1 MFAQPQAGSQN
12 RHAQATERPLE
23 TEADEPLM
31 TQKTPFADPDAPKG
45 DSEEDQRQ
53 RHAVLMD
60 CLEDERDR
68 QSEER
73 IQASIDE
80 DMYDHLQWRPE
91 DAAVLIDRGQLP
103 LVFNEARQTIDW
115 IAGTEKRMRKD
126 YKVLPREA
134 NDEAG
139 AEVKTQVV
147 KYTDDVNLTEWHVS
161 RCFKQAALSG
171 LSWLEE
177 GINIEPGE
185 EIIFAGQEDWRNVY
199 RDSRSRQF
207 DLKNGRYL
215 FRRKV
220 VDLDY
225 AQALLPKAKQ
235 HLAGIAHADEEM
247 SDDDIWYLG
256 ERLTG
261 ASDIMNNDGLA
272 AGWRDRR
279 AYVGG
284 AAANDRGRRTA
295 VELLESWYR
304 VPQVVKVFS
313 DGVFY
318 GKIVNSADV
327 GHQQAMND
335 RTPMYETVKMRM
347 RVMICTKDKPL
358 WDGVSPYRHGQ
369 FSLVPMW
376 GYRRYR
382 DGMTYGAMRGMRDLQ
397 DDLNKRASKAL
408 WLLSAN
414 RIVMDKGAVDDIE
427 EARQEAARPDGI
439 IEKNANKELR
449 FEKATSEIQ
458 GNLEMM
464 DRNTA
469 AMRNVGGV
477 TNENLGRD
485 TNAQSG
491 IAIEKKQDQGSL
503 TTSELF
509 DNRLLARKLAGRL
522 RLSHIEQFWTQE
534 KAIRIVGEG
543 APMTWLKVNAI
554 DPDNPNGPRMND
566 LNAREADF
574 HVAEQDYRESYTR
587 AAMDQLFELLGQIAT
602 YAPQVVMAVLD
613 LAVDSAE
620 IPNKEEW
627 VSRIRKL
634 NGQRDPTKQ
643 ITKEEQD
650 KQFADAQ
657 KQALMDQVQTD
668 TLKAQL
674 IKLHSEVGNLDAQ
687 AMRARIDGMFAALQA
702 AQIVAITPQVAPI
715 GDAITK
721 GAGFK
726 DMGGDDPNIPTP
738 PGGAAPQPGQPPQA
752 PQGAVPIGDPGPQ
765 QMPTDNPASAQPTP
779 PMDGQPQGNDGANG
793 GIQTP
798 TAADNGPAM

>member
-1 MFAQPQAGSQN
+1 MFAGSQAN
-12 RHAQATERPLE
+12 TSRHANAPDRPLE
-23 TEADEPLM
+23 TEDDAPD
-31 TQKTPFADPDAPKG
+31 KTPFVDDQLAKESP
-45 DSEEDQRQ
+45 EDERRR

-60 CLEDERDR
+60 CLADERDR
-68 QSEER
+68 TAEER

-91 DAAVLIDRGQLP
+91 DAQVLIDRGQLP
-103 LVFNEARQTIDW
+103 LVFNESRQTIDW

-126 YKVLPREA
+126 YKVLPREK
-134 NDEAG
+134 NDEQG

-161 RCFKQAALSG
+161 KAFKQASLSG

-177 GINIEPGE
+177 GINVEPGE
-185 EIIFAGQEDWRNVY
+185 EIIFAGSEDWRNVY
-199 RDSRSRQF
+199 RDSRSRLF
-207 DLKNGRYL
+207 DLKDARYL

-225 AQALLPKAKQ
+225 AQALLPKASE
-235 HLAGIAHADEEM
+235 HLRAIAHADETM

-261 ASDIMNNDGLA
+261 ASDILNNDGLPSS
-272 AGWRDRR
+272 WRDRR
-279 AYVGG
+279 AYVS
-284 AAANDRGRRTA
+284 NSYDDRGRRTA
-295 VELLESWYR
+295 VELLECWYR
-304 VPQVVKVFS
+304 VPQTVKVFQA
-313 DGVFY
+313 GPLY
-318 GKIVNSADV
+318 GKIVNLADP
-327 GHQQAMND
+327 GHVQLVND
-335 RTPMYETVKMRM
+335 KTAMYEAVKMRM
-347 RVMICTKDKPL
+347 RAMIATKDKPL
-358 WDGVSPYRHGQ
+358 WDGTSPFRHGN
-369 FSLVPMW
+369 FTLIPLW

-397 DDLNKRASKAL
+397 DDMNKRASKAL

-414 RIVMDKGAVDDIE
+414 RIVMDEGAVDDLE

-439 IEKNANKELR
+439 IVKKANKELR
-449 FEKATSEIQ
+449 FEKPTAEIQ

-464 DRNTA
+464 DRDSR

-477 TNENLGRD
+477 TDENLGRD

-491 IAIEKKQDQGSL
+491 IAIERKQDQGSL
-503 TTSELF
+503 TSSELF

-543 APMTWLKVNAI
+543 APMQWLDVNKI
-554 DPDNPNGPRMND
+554 DPDNPDGPRLND

-587 AAMDQLFELLGQIAT
+587 AAMEQMFELLGQIAT
-602 YAPQVVMAVLD
+602 YAPNVVLAVLD

-620 IPNKEEW
+620 IKNKDEW
-627 VSRIRKL
+627 VARIRKL
-634 NGQRDPTKQ
+634 NGQRDPTKAP
-643 ITKEEQD
+643 TPEEQQ
-650 KQFADAQ
+650 KAFADAQ
-657 KQALMDQVQTD
+657 KAALMDQMGMEQLKLQLQELQAKISKLD
-668 TLKAQL
+668 TEAISKR
-674 IKLHSEVGNLDAQ
+674 VDA
-687 AMRARIDGMFAALQA
+687 MFAALQA
-702 AQIVAITPQVAPI
+702 AQIVAITPAVATV
-715 GDAITK
+715 GDTIMA

-726 DMGGDDPNIPTP
+726 DQNGQDPNLPTP
-738 PGGAAPQPGQPPQA
+738 AQPAQPPATPPQQPG
-752 PQGAVPIGDPGPQ
+752 IGDPGAQVPN
-765 QMPTDNPASAQPTP
+765 DQPTP
-779 PMDGQPQGNDGANG
+779 PNDAQPQGLEGVNG